1 MQRLGDRRRLLPY
14 LLLAPGLLWLIVFF
28 LIPLGYMLDISLQTG
43 DLETGFERAF
53 NFGVFPDA
61 ISDYSAQLGRS
72 FLYAGLATLISLA
85 VGFPLAYFIAF
96 RGGKWKNALLLL
108 VILPFFITY
117 LVRTLSW
124 QTILADD
131 GLIVDVFKTVGLI
144 GEDGRLLATTSAVV
158 AGITYNFLPFM
169 ILPIYASLEQI
180 NKPVLEAAS
189 DLYGKRRDV
198 VARVVVPMAMPGI
211 VAGVLLTFIPAA
223 GDFINA
229 ELLGTPQQFMIG
241 NVIQSRFLEVTDY
254 PTAAALSFILM
265 AVILVMVAAYA
276 RMAGTEAL
284 TGAEE
289 RPAQ

>member
-117 LVRTLSW
+117 LVRTRSW

-131 GLIVDVFKTVGLI
+131 GLIVDIFKTVGLI
-144 GEDGRLLATTSAVV
+144 GDDGRLLATTAAVV

-169 ILPIYASLEQI
+169 ILPVYASLEQI

-289 RPAQ
+289 PAQ